1 MRRVDISARAVLEGV
16 GGIGFIPLPPRRH
29 VPTKKSSEVTAVSTT
44 ASTMSDECR
53 RYGGP
58 WKEDVRALCAEY
70 GLRNLAAMN
79 VVELA
84 QLLNK
89 EAELERAELALA
101 EIRRLAGVAPKP
113 VNVLEA
119 LKAQQALPVV
129 KTGVA
134 EFDEKTPWG
143 GLRRGLIY
151 GIAGEFGTGKS
162 MFAIQCSVKAAV
174 ENWRVVFIE
183 TEGAL
188 NLALFERIAKRFGA
202 DLTSLLDRLV
212 VVQATDVLDVKEIL
226 LSLLKQP
233 ADLVVIDSFVSNALR
248 AQFRGRERLAA
259 RQQLLAYKMD
269 ILRRMARVFG
279 TATILTDQVIDV
291 PEAFAAKVKKPAG
304 GNIYSQGS
312 NALLMMYRYNKTKL
326 EGHMVPIDVPG
337 MAPNITINYVIKDDG
352 LY

>member
-1 MRRVDISARAVLEGV
+1 M
-16 GGIGFIPLPPRRH
+16 P
-29 VPTKKSSEVTAVSTT
+29 KKSFVEVTAV
-44 ASTMSDECR
+44 SDECR

-58 WKEDVRALCAEY
+58 WREEVAKLCSEY

-84 QLLNK
+84 QLLGK
-89 EAELERAELALA
+89 EDELERAEVVLA
-101 EIRRLAGVAPKP
+101 EIRRLAGVAPRLM
-113 VNVLEA
+113 NVLEA
-119 LKAQQALPVV
+119 LKAQKELPVI

-143 GLRRGLIY
+143 GLRRGLLY
-151 GIAGEFGTGKS
+151 GFAGEFGTGKS

-174 ENWRVVFIE
+174 EGWRVVYIE

-188 NLALFERIAKRFGA
+188 NLQLFEKIAKRFGS
-202 DLTSLLDRLV
+202 DLNALLDRLYI
-212 VVQATDVLDVKEIL
+212 VQATDVLDVKDIL
-226 LSLLKQP
+226 QALFKQP
-233 ADLVVIDSFVSNALR
+233 VDLVVIDSFVSHALR

-269 ILRRMARVFG
+269 ILRRMARVHG

-291 PEAFAAKVKKPAG
+291 PEMFAAKIKKPAG
-304 GNIYSQGS
+304 GNIYSQGA
-312 NALLMMYRYNKTKL
+312 NALFMLYRYNKTKP
-326 EGHMVPIDVPG
+326 EGYMVPIDVPG
-337 MAPNITINYVIKDDG
+337 MAPNIEISYTIKDDG

>member
-1 MRRVDISARAVLEGV
+1 VPVKKRA
-16 GGIGFIPLPPRRH
+16 
-29 VPTKKSSEVTAVSTT
+29 EVTAV
-44 ASTMSDECR
+44 ASDECHNYR
-53 RYGGP
+53 GP
-58 WKEDVRALCAEY
+58 WREEVVKLCSEY

-79 VVELA
+79 VVEFA

-101 EIRRLAGVAPKP
+101 EIRRAAGVAPRL

-119 LKAQQALPVV
+119 LKAQKELPVI

-143 GLRRGLIY
+143 GLRKGLIY
-151 GIAGEFGTGKS
+151 GFAGEFGTGKS
-162 MFAIQCSVKAAV
+162 MFAIQCSIKAAV
-174 ENWRVVFIE
+174 EGWRVVYIE

-202 DLTSLLDRLV
+202 DLNALLDKLAI
-212 VVQATDVLDVKEIL
+212 VQATDVLDVKEIL

-233 ADLVVIDSFVSNALR
+233 ADLVIIDSFVSNALR

-259 RQQLLAYKMD
+259 RQQLLAYFMD
-269 ILRRMARVFG
+269 ILRRLARVFG
-279 TATILTDQVIDV
+279 TASILTDQVIDV

-304 GNIYSQGS
+304 GNIYSQGA
-312 NALLMMYRYNKTKL
+312 NALFMMYRYSKTKP

-337 MAPNITINYVIKDDG
+337 MAPNVEISYTIKDDG

>member
-1 MRRVDISARAVLEGV
+1 M
-16 GGIGFIPLPPRRH
+16 P
-29 VPTKKSSEVTAVSTT
+29 KKSSEVMAV
-44 ASTMSDECR
+44 SDECR

-58 WKEDVRALCAEY
+58 WKEDVVKLCSEY

-84 QLLNK
+84 QLLGREDELEK
-89 EAELERAELALA
+89 AELVLA
-101 EIRRLAGVAPKP
+101 EIRRLAGVAPRP
-113 VNVLEA
+113 LNVLEA
-119 LKAQQALPVV
+119 LKAQQALPVL
-129 KTGVA
+129 KTGVS

-162 MFAIQCSVKAAV
+162 MFAIQCATKAAI
-174 ENWRVVFIE
+174 ENWRVIFIE

-188 NLALFERIAKRFGA
+188 NLDLFERIAKRFGA
-202 DLTSLLDRLV
+202 DLNALLDKLTI
-212 VVQATDVLDVKEIL
+212 VQATDVLDVKEIL
-226 LSLLKQP
+226 LSLFKQP
-233 ADLVVIDSFVSNALR
+233 VDLVVIDSFVSNALR

-291 PEAFAAKVKKPAG
+291 PEMFAAKIKKPAG
-304 GNIYSQGS
+304 GNIYSQGA
-312 NALLMMYRYNKTKL
+312 NALLMMFRYNKTKP
-326 EGHMVPIDVPG
+326 EGYMVPIDVPG
-337 MAPNITINYVIKDDG
+337 MAPNTEIRYVIKDDG

>member
-1 MRRVDISARAVLEGV
+1 M
-16 GGIGFIPLPPRRH
+16 P
-29 VPTKKSSEVTAVSTT
+29 KKISEVMAV
-44 ASTMSDECR
+44 SDECR

-58 WKEDVRALCAEY
+58 WKEEVVKLCGEY

-84 QLLNK
+84 QLLGR
-89 EAELERAELALA
+89 EDELERAELVLA
-101 EIRRLAGVAPKP
+101 EIRRLAGVAPRL

-119 LKAQQALPVV
+119 LKAQKELPVI

-162 MFAIQCSVKAAV
+162 MFAIQCSVKAAI

-188 NLALFERIAKRFGA
+188 NLDLFERIAKRFGA
-202 DLTSLLDRLV
+202 DLNSLADRLTI
-212 VVQATDVLDVKEIL
+212 VQATDVLDVKEIL
-226 LSLLKQP
+226 QSLFKQP
-233 ADLVVIDSFVSNALR
+233 ADLVVIDSFVSHALR

-259 RQQLLAYKMD
+259 RQQFLAYLLD

-279 TATILTDQVIDV
+279 TAAILTDQVIDV
-291 PEAFAAKVKKPAG
+291 PEMFAAKVKKPAG
-304 GNIYSQGS
+304 GNIYSQGA
-312 NALLMMYRYNKTKL
+312 NAMLMMFRYNKTKP
-326 EGHMVPIDVPG
+326 EGYMVPIDVPG
-337 MAPNITINYVIKDDG
+337 MAPNIEIRYTIKDDG

>member
-1 MRRVDISARAVLEGV
+1 MPV
-16 GGIGFIPLPPRRH
+16 
-29 VPTKKSSEVTAVSTT
+29 KKKAEVTAVV
-44 ASTMSDECR
+44 SDECQH
-53 RYGGP
+53 YKGP
-58 WKEDVRALCAEY
+58 WKEEVRAICAEY

-89 EAELERAELALA
+89 EDELEKAELALA
-101 EIRRLAGVAPKP
+101 EIRRLAGVAPRP
-113 VNVLEA
+113 VNILEA
-119 LKAQQALPVV
+119 LKIQQELPIL

-143 GLRRGLIY
+143 GLRKGLIY

-162 MFAIQCSVKAAV
+162 MFAIQCSIKAAV
-174 ENWRVVFIE
+174 EGWRVVYIE

-188 NLALFERIAKRFGA
+188 NLQLFERIAKRFGS
-202 DLTSLLDRLV
+202 DLHSLVDRLSI
-212 VVQATDVLDVKEIL
+212 VQATDVLDVKEVL
-226 LSLLKQP
+226 LSLFRQP
-233 ADLVVIDSFVSNALR
+233 VDLVVIDSFVSHALR
-248 AQFRGRERLAA
+248 AQFRGREKLAP

-269 ILRRMARVFG
+269 ILRRMARVHG

-304 GNIYSQGS
+304 GNIYSQGA
-312 NALLMMYRYNKTKL
+312 NALLMMYRYNKTKP
-326 EGHMVPIDVPG
+326 EGYMSPIDVPG
-337 MAPNITINYVIKDDG
+337 MAPNIEIRYTIKDDG